1 MSNYSLNIFTDGFKN
16 EETAVYGWKQMV
28 DFWLV
33 LLHPLIPKDSQF
45 ARSIKRYGHF
55 EGEFQPVLKSLNKLN
70 RKASVLMDITA
81 ATGVIKLDRDWY
93 SDDEE

>member
-1 MSNYSLNIFTDGFKN
+1 MNMFGEGFKN
-16 EETAVYGWKQMV
+16 EQETVYGWKQMV

-33 LLHPLIPKDSQF
+33 LLHPLIAKDSPF
-45 ARSIKRYGHF
+45 ARSIIRYGHF
-55 EGEFQPVLKSLNKLN
+55 EGEFIPELASLSRLN

-93 SDDEE
+93 SDDE